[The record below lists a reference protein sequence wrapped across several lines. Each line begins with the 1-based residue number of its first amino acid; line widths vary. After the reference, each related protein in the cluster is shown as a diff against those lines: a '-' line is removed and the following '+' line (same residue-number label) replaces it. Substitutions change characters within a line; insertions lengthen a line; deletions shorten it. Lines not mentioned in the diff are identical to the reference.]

1 MHPLQMLL
9 YIIYHS
15 LPKNETSVLWQAML
29 KTQVSRL
36 ALSAFF
42 LSPEGLEYLTLL
54 MGIEHIA

>member
-42 LSPEGLEYLTLL
+42 LSPKGLEYLTLL